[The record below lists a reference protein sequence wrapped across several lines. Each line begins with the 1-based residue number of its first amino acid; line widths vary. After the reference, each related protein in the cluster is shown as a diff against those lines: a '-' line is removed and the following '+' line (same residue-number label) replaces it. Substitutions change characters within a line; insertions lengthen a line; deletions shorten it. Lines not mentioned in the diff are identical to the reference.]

1 MRQEG
6 QCREAR
12 PSPPSSQPRLTQPH
26 PTPPH
31 TLTLGVIRLLD
42 KVLLATYWFTK
53 QNKPLKTKKTD
64 QTCALKKACARL
76 GNSAS
81 RVG

>member
-6 QCREAR
+6 QCQEAR

-53 QNKPLKTKKTD
+53 QNKPLKTKKKKTRPVL
-64 QTCALKKACARL
+64 LKRL
-76 GNSAS
+76 VRG
-81 RVG
+81 